1 MKTFSKWVVPV
12 HENLT
17 EELIEASGSR
27 LIANLLLNR
36 GISTPD
42 EAKAFLNFDYEKIS
56 PPEVFEDIP
65 KAVERIV
72 QAVEKQEHIAI
83 YGDFDADGIT
93 STTLLYKT
101 LKKIGADASYYIPD
115 RSDEGHGMNSASICK
130 IISSRKAKLI
140 ITVDCGIND
149 ISEINLAKN
158 FGTDIIITDHHQPG
172 ETLPSAYAAI
182 NPKLVSDAKG
192 IRHLAGVGVAFKLAC
207 AVLNH
212 FGIKDF
218 EKELLPLVAIGT
230 IADVAPLVE
239 ENRILVWHG
248 LNLISRIKPLG
259 IMKLLESA
267 GYKTD
272 KDISA
277 EDVAFGIAPRI
288 NAVGRLSDAQEA
300 VELLLTDDDK
310 TAEELSN
317 KLSANNRQRQQMCEA
332 TFKEAEEK
340 IASEV
345 NLDKDKVVILADKNW
360 HEGIVG
366 IVASKIVEKY
376 NRPAFMVC
384 LDEENNLAKC
394 SARSTVGLNLYETL
408 DELKDYFERYGGHSL
423 AAGFCLDMSK
433 KSFKDFVKALKS
445 YVNKKLKSFEL
456 EPELIIDGIITPQE
470 LSSELI
476 EEIKKLAPFGEGN
489 PYPVFAVKNLCLKQY
504 KTMGSANNHLKIH
517 FIDKDDNVYD
527 AVWWQRSSID
537 FSPPDCTD
545 IAFSPELNYFGGK
558 ERVQLI
564 LKDIKTA
571 EETGEKSPEEPEKA
585 LQENAKETS
594 FSPKWV
600 DHRKRT
606 GIERIFT
613 NYIKTSGSA
622 VSIFAENRLSLENLE
637 KNPVLKSKLINRLN
651 AGKTD
656 QLVFY
661 DLPPDNKV
669 FEEVVKNSRAKIVH
683 MTCSDY
689 NGNNPMEIIKT
700 VSGMLKYAHN
710 NKEGNVTISEI
721 ATRLYSS
728 DDVVSSCIEL
738 LAGVKVISVKNKS
751 RQDVTFEF
759 NNGINGSSIVNSP
772 EYKVFCEKIKAMEA
786 FRKTL
791 AEADIKEIR
800 NLVSLK

>member
-1 MKTFSKWVVPV
+1 LKTFSKWVVPV

-17 EELIEASGSR
+17 EELIEASGSK

-36 GISTPD
+36 GISQPD
-42 EAKAFLNFDYEKIS
+42 EAKAFLNFDYDKIS
-56 PPEVFEDIP
+56 SPEVFEDIP
-65 KAVERIV
+65 KAVERIAK
-72 QAVEKQEHIAI
+72 AVEKQEHIAI

-93 STTLLYKT
+93 STALLYKT
-101 LKKIGADASYYIPD
+101 LKKIGADVSCYIPD
-115 RSDEGHGMNSASICK
+115 RSDEGHGMNSASVCK

-149 ISEINLAKN
+149 VSEINLAKN

-172 ETLPSAYAAI
+172 ETLPNAYAAI
-182 NPKLVSDAKG
+182 NPKLVADAKG
-192 IRHLAGVGVAFKLAC
+192 IKHLAGVGVAFKLAC

-212 FGIKDF
+212 FNIKDF

-230 IADVAPLVE
+230 IADVAPLLE

-248 LNLISRIKPLG
+248 LNLMSRSKPLG
-259 IMKLLESA
+259 ITKLLESA

-300 VELLLTDDDK
+300 VDLLLTDDDK
-310 TAEELSN
+310 TAEELAN
-317 KLSANNRQRQQMCEA
+317 KLSANNRQRQLMCET

-340 IASEV
+340 IVAEV
-345 NLDKDKVVILADKNW
+345 NLEKDKVIILADKNW

-394 SARSTVGLNLYETL
+394 SARSTPGLNLYETL
-408 DELKDYFERYGGHSL
+408 DEFKDYFERYGGHSL

-433 KSFKDFVKALKS
+433 KNFKEFVKALKS

-470 LSSELI
+470 LTPELV

-489 PYPVFAVKNLCLKQY
+489 SYPVFAVKNLCLKQY

-517 FIDKDDNVYD
+517 FTDKDDNVYD
-527 AVWWQRSSID
+527 AVWWQKSSLD
-537 FSPPDCTD
+537 FSLSDRTD
-545 IAFSPELNYFGGK
+545 IAFSPEINYFGGK
-558 ERVQLI
+558 EKVQLI

-571 EETGEKSPEEPEKA
+571 EDEEKSPKKSEEV
-585 LQENAKETS
+585 QEAVKETS

-622 VSIFAENRLSLENLE
+622 VSIFAENRFSLENLE

-669 FEEVVKNSRAKIVH
+669 FSEIVKNSRARIVH

-710 NKEGNVTISEI
+710 NMDGKVTVNEI

-728 DDVVSSCIEL
+728 DDVVCSCIEL
-738 LAGVKVISVKNKS
+738 LAGVKVISLKNKS
-751 RQDVTFEF
+751 REAVSFEF
-759 NNGINGSSIVNSP
+759 NNGINGSTIVNSP

-791 AEADIKEIR
+791 AEADINEIR
-800 NLVSLK
+800 NLVSIK

>member
-1 MKTFSKWVVPV
+1 LKTFSKWVVPK
-12 HENLT
+12 HKNLT
-17 EELIEASGSR
+17 EELVEAAGSKF
-27 LIANLLLNR
+27 IANLLLNR
-36 GISTPD
+36 EISSP
-42 EAKAFLNFDYEKIS
+42 EKVKAFLNFDYETIT
-56 PPEVFEDIP
+56 PPEKFDEIP
-65 KAVERIV
+65 KAVERIA
-72 QAVEKQEHIAI
+72 QAVEKQEHIVI

-149 ISEINLAKN
+149 IGEINLAKN

-172 ETLPSAYAAI
+172 EAIPNAYAAI
-182 NPKLVSDAKG
+182 NPKLLKDANGVKD
-192 IRHLAGVGVAFKLAC
+192 LAGVGVAFKLAC
-207 AVLNH
+207 AVLKH
-212 FGIKDF
+212 FNIEEF

-248 LNLISRIKPLG
+248 LKLISRIKPLG
-259 IMKLLESA
+259 LMKLLESA

-272 KDISA
+272 KDITT
-277 EDVAFGIAPRI
+277 EDIAFGIAPRI
-288 NAVGRLSDAQEA
+288 NAVGRLSDAGEA

-310 TAEELSN
+310 TAEELAN
-317 KLSANNRQRQQMCEA
+317 KLSHNNRLRQQMCET
-332 TFKEAEEK
+332 TFKEAEDK
-340 IASEV
+340 ITAEV
-345 NLDKDKVVILADKNW
+345 DLDNDKVVILADKNW

-376 NRPAFMVC
+376 SRPAFMIC

-394 SARSTVGLNLYETL
+394 SSRSNDGLNLYETL
-408 DELKDYFERYGGHSL
+408 CEFKDYFERYGGHSL

-433 KSFKDFVKALKS
+433 KNFNEFVKELKD
-445 YVNKKLKSFEL
+445 YVNKKLKATEL
-456 EPELIIDGIITPQE
+456 DPELIIDGIITPQE
-470 LSSELI
+470 LTPELI
-476 EEIKKLAPFGEGN
+476 EEIRKLAPFGEGN
-489 PYPVFAVKNLCLKQY
+489 RYPIFAVKNLCLKHF

-517 FIDKDDNVYD
+517 FTDKDENVYD

-537 FSPPDCTD
+537 FALSDCTD

-558 ERVQLI
+558 EKVQLI
-564 LKDIKTA
+564 LKDIKPA
-571 EETGEKSPEEPEKA
+571 KEKSENNTEKQQ
-585 LQENAKETS
+585 QEINKASKETS

-613 NYIKTSGSA
+613 NYIKTSGSE

-637 KNPVLKSKLINRLN
+637 KNSVLKTKLINRLN
-651 AGKTD
+651 SNKTD

-669 FEEVVKNSRAKIVH
+669 FSEIVKNCRAKIIH
-683 MTCSDY
+683 MTCSEY
-689 NGNNPMEIIKT
+689 NGNNPLEIVKII
-700 VSGMLKYAHN
+700 SGMLKYAHN
-710 NKEGNVTISEI
+710 NKDGKVLINEI
-721 ATRLYSS
+721 AIRLHSS
-728 DDVVSSCIEL
+728 EDVVNSCIAL
-738 LAGVKVISVKNKS
+738 LSGVKVISLKNKS
-751 RQDVTFEF
+751 QEAVSFEF
-759 NNGINGSSIVNSP
+759 NNGINSSSIVNLP
-772 EYKVFCEKIKAMEA
+772 EYTDFCEKIKAMEV

-791 AEADIKEIR
+791 AQADMKEIQ
-800 NLVSLK
+800 NLISV